1 MFHSALFTKS
11 IRDHLKGIF
20 GWIIGVVALVV
31 LQLSVYPTVRSS
43 SEGWS
48 ALIDDFPDVIKE
60 IIRITDYTS
69 EAGYISAE
77 LLSFI
82 VPFIFISLGCMW
94 GARLTTEE
102 EELGTA
108 DILLSLPIS
117 RQSIVYTRFISSTAV
132 LISISAAFLM
142 SLTIGARLLDMSIS
156 ISRFVAASL
165 CLLMLGFL
173 GLTIAAVLGASTGK
187 RNVALGVSMSIAI
200 VLFVLYSLAPLV
212 DLFDTINPV
221 NPFQWTL
228 GSMPMTKGIS
238 YSGLAWVLLVL
249 APASVATFY
258 FYEKRDIAN

>member
-1 MFHSALFTKS
+1 MFHSALFSKS
-11 IRDHLKGIF
+11 IRDHLKGVL
-20 GWIIGVVALVV
+20 GWMTGVVALIV

-77 LLSFI
+77 LLSFV

-117 RQSIVYTRFISSTAV
+117 RQSIVFTRFISSTAV
-132 LISISAAFLM
+132 LISVSTAFLI
-142 SLTIGARLLDMSIS
+142 SLTIGARLLDMSVP

-173 GLTIAAVLGASTGK
+173 GLTIAAVLGALTGK

-212 DLFDTINPV
+212 DFFDTINPA
-221 NPFQWTL
+221 NPFQWTI
-228 GSMPMTKGIS
+228 GSMPMTKGVS

-258 FYEKRDIAN
+258 FYERRDISS